1 VPDAGIP
8 VAAIEYVRNQRDSS
22 VYQYIM
28 ELRPDPQWDELG
40 NAFVEPISESAT
52 TQQLLA
58 ENGLLRSTVA
68 QLRDYSSKLKVKDDK
83 EDDKAELNHQLAA
96 QSEQLAAQS
105 EQLAAKQRN
114 LLQARD
120 QIIGNAA
127 YQGELDYRLGLA
139 RNENESLRQEL
150 NAVYRS
156 RAWKLGR
163 TILLPLRIVRRIIR
177 KLK

>member
-1 VPDAGIP
+1 
-8 VAAIEYVRNQRDSS
+8 
-22 VYQYIM
+22 M

-40 NAFVEPISESAT
+40 TAFVEPISEDAT
-52 TQQLLA
+52 MQQLLA

-68 QLRDYSSKLKVKDDK
+68 QLREYSSKLQIKDDK
-83 EDDKAELNHQLAA
+83 EELNHQLAA
-96 QSEQLAAQS
+96 N
-105 EQLAAKQRN
+105 QRN

-120 QIIGNAA
+120 QIIANAA